1 MIFSEMSSALR
12 AVFLICMFV
21 PTALDMCVLPSVFM
35 RKNNETRKILLL
47 LIIAVNS
54 VFLTFYTSLHYMYLY
69 DIAFSPA
76 WEMLAGKSVVLP
88 ILASLVNIIFL
99 CYLIWED
106 RRFRRTSISHNSVK
120 ESLDNLPTGLCFSNP
135 NGMVRLSNYRMNSL
149 SHIIAGEELQDAK
162 TFFEQLKN
170 GKVEENVECLSGG
183 DEPVFRISDG
193 TVWMFSRKEI
203 DEETVQLTAI
213 DITSLYNLSED
224 LRDKNRAIEGMN
236 NRLRKYG
243 ETVDS
248 TTRAK
253 ERLETKIRI
262 HNSMGQAL
270 LTTRHCLNLPNT
282 DFQFIIDMWKKNI
295 SVLRPDG
302 EYVEA
307 VNPLESLIKAGE
319 FAGVNVEIKGSLP
332 DDDRA
337 VQLFVLASAEALT
350 NAVRH
355 AEAKNLYVDFYEKHG
370 VCYAEFTNDG
380 DVPEK
385 EIAECGGLGSLRSKV
400 ESSGG
405 EMLTEISPRYKLKVS
420 VNKERGEWD

>member
-1 MIFSEMSSALR
+1 MIFFEMSSALR

-54 VFLTFYTSLHYMYLY
+54 AFLCIYTAVNYMYLY
-69 DIAFSPA
+69 GIAFSPV

-88 ILASLVNIIFL
+88 ILINLVNIIFL

-120 ESLDNLPTGLCFSNP
+120 ESLDNLPTGLCFSNL
-135 NGMVRLSNYRMNSL
+135 NGMIRLSNYRMNSL

-162 TFFEQLKN
+162 TFFEQLKS
-170 GKVEENVECLSGG
+170 GKVEETVELLSGG
-183 DEPVFRISDG
+183 DEPVFRIPDG

-224 LRDKNRAIEGMN
+224 LRDKNCAIEGMN

-302 EYVEA
+302 EYTEA

-319 FAGVNVEIKGSLP
+319 FAGVNVEIKGGLP
-332 DDDRA
+332 ADDRA
-337 VQLFVLASAEALT
+337 KQLFVVASAEALT

-355 AEAKNLYVDFYEKHG
+355 AKAKNLYVDFYEKCG

-385 EIAECGGLGSLRSKV
+385 EITEGGGLGSLRSKV

>member
-21 PTALDMCVLPSVFM
+21 PTDLDMCVLPSVFM

-54 VFLTFYTSLHYMYLY
+54 AFLCIYTAVNYMYLY
-69 DIAFSPA
+69 GITLSPA
-76 WEMLAGKSVVLP
+76 WEVFAETSVVLP

-106 RRFRRTSISHNSVK
+106 SRFRRTSISHNSVK
-120 ESLDNLPTGLCFSNP
+120 ESLDNLPTGLCFSNL
-135 NGMVRLSNYRMNSL
+135 NGMIRLSNYRMNSL

-162 TFFEQLKN
+162 TFFEQLKS
-170 GKVEENVECLSGG
+170 GKVEETVELLSGG
-183 DEPVFRISDG
+183 DEPVFRIPDG

-224 LRDKNRAIEGMN
+224 LRDKNCAIEVMN

-302 EYVEA
+302 EYTEA

-319 FAGVNVEIKGSLP
+319 FAGVNVEIKGGLP
-332 DDDRA
+332 ADDRA
-337 VQLFVLASAEALT
+337 KQLFVVASAEALT

-355 AEAKNLYVDFYEKHG
+355 AKAKNLYVDFYEKHG

-385 EIAECGGLGSLRSKV
+385 EITEGGGLGSLRSKV

>member
-12 AVFLICMFV
+12 AVFLIFMFV

-54 VFLTFYTSLHYMYLY
+54 AFLCIYTAVNYMYLY
-69 DIAFSPA
+69 GITLSPA
-76 WEMLAGKSVVLP
+76 WEVFAETSVVLP
-88 ILASLVNIIFL
+88 MLTTLVNIAFL

-106 RRFRRTSISHNSVK
+106 KRFRRTSISHNSVK

-162 TFFEQLKN
+162 TFFEQLKS
-170 GKVEENVECLSGG
+170 GKVEETVECLSGG
-183 DEPVFRISDG
+183 DEPVFRIPDG

-302 EYVEA
+302 EYTEA

-319 FAGVNVEIKGSLP
+319 FAGVNVEIKGGLP

-337 VQLFVLASAEALT
+337 KQLFVVASAEALT

-355 AEAKNLYVDFYEKHG
+355 AKAKNLYVDFYEKCG

-385 EIAECGGLGSLRSKV
+385 EITEGGGLGSLRSKV